1 MNRLYTLIFILF
13 TFLFVT
19 AFSEE
24 DLIPVKQVT
33 ANLLKIRKVGHNK
46 LIAEVTWDG
55 TLERDDEPVKTK
67 FRCFSD
73 AVTVKGPKH
82 GVFGDRKVNFEL
94 KVHKKNVNVKCRFG
108 IFDIDSFK
116 NIISFRT

>member
-55 TLERDDEPVKTK
+55 TLERDD
-67 FRCFSD
+67 
-73 AVTVKGPKH
+73 GNG
-82 GVFGDRKVNFEL
+82 GVSLFYIL
-94 KVHKKNVNVKCRFG
+94 HK
-108 IFDIDSFK
+108 
-116 NIISFRT
+116 

>member
-1 MNRLYTLIFILF
+1 MNRLHILIFILF

-55 TLERDDEPVKTK
+55 TFERDDDV
-67 FRCFSD
+67 FSD

-82 GVFGDRKVNFEL
+82 GVFGDRKVNFEI
-94 KVHKKNVNVKCRFG
+94 KVHKKNVKVKCRYG
-108 IFDIDSFK
+108 IVDISSFK
-116 NIISFRT
+116 NVFYFRT